1 MYGLLRT
8 VVRVGVWIVH
18 FVDQHVVVR
27 RGKGPAEEIR
37 NAVSPI
43 GPVIVRGSTLKLVAD
58 SRRVTIAQKQSQE
71 SVAHRYSGSLTC
83 AWKIVS
89 DRSTVI
95 GFAAYC
101 DESVVDRST
110 RCRIRDDLSVRYI
123 RWT

>member
-1 MYGLLRT
+1 GIGDVPSFVGEASTRH
-8 VVRVGVWIVH
+8 VRVAENGRKGRRLWIVH

-71 SVAHRYSGSLTC
+71 SVAHRYSRSLT
-83 AWKIVS
+83 
-89 DRSTVI
+89 
-95 GFAAYC
+95 
-101 DESVVDRST
+101 
-110 RCRIRDDLSVRYI
+110 
-123 RWT
+123 